1 MKQTLFILTAF
12 FILLPFSC
20 LYAADTTAEAT
31 YETNEIPYT
40 TGSWDASSLG
50 NHRVVIEVAEKNGAA
65 AVALH
70 IPWRRRDLEPGKKNI
85 IIIDAQTGQRIHNL
99 FRLEINREYGDLVF
113 EPRSFP
119 GDYYIYY
126 LPYSASGS
134 ANYPKIQFQAPEQTA
149 DSEWLKKLQLTS
161 FTSAK
166 ETWNKLS
173 RARVKEFQAIDQFN
187 SFYPME
193 VIATKK
199 EVDDL
204 LAKYPDKNYFLF
216 PEDRTNPIRMTDDL
230 PYKWIKTGPQNSFK
244 GKAGQGEYYVFQVGV
259 YAAKADIPD
268 LEIEVSILK
277 NKQNSLGIPPNAMT
291 CFNFGGIDWVGNPL
305 NKKCPVSQGKIQA
318 LWFGLEIPEE
328 MSPGEYAGTI
338 SIIPHLDDVEIFP
351 PEILNLELTVTDE
364 KFPDYGDSEPW
375 RLSHLRW
382 LNSTLGQGFGL
393 VAPFTE
399 MTIEKSDKGHIVGCL
414 GRTAT
419 IGAAGF
425 PVNITS
431 RFNPR
436 VTQIID
442 GPGKEI
448 LAAPINLAIED
459 AKGEL
464 ISLEPT
470 AKDAAVVMQQPG
482 AIAWSANSSGVSGAL
497 LMNCTAIMEMDGF
510 CEFHVTMRTTQDMEV
525 KDIRLEIP
533 LVREVARYMMGLGL
547 KGGYRPASYEWK
559 WDIQKNQD
567 GAWLGD
573 VNAGLQYSLRDTNYT
588 RPLNTNFY
596 NLKPLNMPVSWYNDG
611 KGGTR
616 FNENNET
623 VLITAYSGQR
633 TLKAG
638 EDLHFNFTLLI
649 TPFKTLDT
657 AGQWKDRY
665 YHRFESLDKIAAAGA
680 NTVNVHHAT
689 DINPFINYPFM
700 RPKEMKAYIDE
711 AHQKNMKVKIYYTV
725 RELSN
730 IAPELFMLR
739 SLGDEVLAPG
749 PGGGFAWLQEHLGGN
764 YIPGWL
770 VPGLKDAALIN
781 SGVSRWHNYYVEGL
795 NWLFENV
802 GIDGLYID
810 DVAFDRS
817 IMKRVRKLMDYKRP
831 GSLIDLHSANQY
843 NPRDGFTN
851 SANLYLEHFP
861 YLNRLWFGEYFDYN
875 ASPDFWLIEISG
887 IPYGLMGEML
897 QDGGNP
903 WRGMVYGMTN
913 RMPWS
918 GDPSPLWK
926 AWDEF
931 GIQESQMI
939 GYWNPDCPV
948 KTNDRDVLATT
959 YVIKGKHTM
968 VAIGSWAKK
977 DVKCTLSIDWN
988 AIGLNADK
996 ARITAPAIKNFQPAA
1011 VFTPNKAIPVPK
1023 GKGWLLIIDEIK

>member
-1 MKQTLFILTAF
+1 VMIHV
-12 FILLPFSC
+12 
-20 LYAADTTAEAT
+20 ADKT
-31 YETNEIPYT
+31 
-40 TGSWDASSLG
+40 DA
-50 NHRVVIEVAEKNGAA
+50 I
-65 AVALH
+65 ALH
-70 IPWRRRDLEPGKKNI
+70 IPWRRRDLEPEKKNVI
-85 IIIDAQTGQRIHNL
+85 IVDAQTGQRIDNV
-99 FRLEINREYGDLVF
+99 FRVDINREYGDLIFQPQTV
-113 EPRSFP
+113 P

-126 LPYSASGS
+126 LPYSAAGS
-134 ANYPKIQFQAPEQTA
+134 ANYPKIEYRAPAQTA
-149 DSEWLKKLQLTS
+149 AEKWLQKHQLTS
-161 FTSAK
+161 LESAK
-166 ETWNKLS
+166 DVWKQLTQ
-173 RARVKEFQAIDQFN
+173 ATVKEFQSIDQFN

-199 EVDDL
+199 EVVDL
-204 LAKYPDKNYFLF
+204 LAKHPDKSYLLF
-216 PEDRTNPIRMTDDL
+216 PEDRTHPIRMTNDL
-230 PYKWIKTGPQNSFK
+230 PCKWIKTGPQDTFK
-244 GKAGQGEYYVFQVGV
+244 GKVGQGEYYVFQVGV
-259 YAAKADIPD
+259 YAAKASIPD
-268 LEIEVSILK
+268 LEIEVSIIK
-277 NKQNSLGIPPNAMT
+277 NKQNSLGIPPSAIT
-291 CFNFGGIDWVGNPL
+291 CFNLGGIDWVGNPL
-305 NKKCPVSQGKIQA
+305 NKKCPIEQGKVQP

-328 MSPGEYAGTI
+328 LLPGEYEGTVKI
-338 SIIPHLDDVEIFP
+338 TPQSEGVVVFP
-351 PEILNLELTVTDE
+351 PQTVKLELIVTDE

-399 MTIEKSDKGHIVGCL
+399 MTVEKSDNGPAIGCL

-425 PVNITS
+425 PVSIKS
-431 RFNPR
+431 RFAPG
-436 VTQIID
+436 VTHIQD
-442 GPGKEI
+442 GPGREI
-448 LAAPINLAIED
+448 LAGPITVAVED
-459 AKGEL
+459 ANGQL
-464 ISLEPT
+464 IPLEP
-470 AKDAAVVMQQPG
+470 AAREAAVIMKQPG
-482 AIAWSANSSGVSGAL
+482 AVGWTADSSGASGAL
-497 LMNCTAIMEMDGF
+497 LMNCMAIMEMDGF
-510 CEFHVTMRTTQDMEV
+510 CEFHVTVRAPQPLEV

-533 LVREVARYMMGLGL
+533 IAREVARYMMGLGL
-547 KGGYRPASYEWK
+547 KGGYRPPAYEWQ
-559 WDIQKNQD
+559 WDVQKNQD

-573 VNAGLQYSLRDTNYT
+573 VNAGLQYSLRGSNYS

-596 NLKPLNMPVSWYNDG
+596 HLKPLNMPVSWYNDG
-611 KGGTR
+611 KGGTHIT
-616 FNENNET
+616 EKKDEA
-623 VLITAYSGQR
+623 VLVTAYSGAR
-633 TLKAG
+633 TLKPG

-649 TPFKTLDT
+649 TPFKPLDT

-665 YHRFESLDKIAAAGA
+665 YHRFDSLDKIAAAGA

-689 DINPFINYPFM
+689 EINPFINYPFM
-700 RPKEMKAYIDE
+700 RAKEMKAYIDE
-711 AHQKNMKVKIYYTV
+711 AHQRNMKVKIYYTV

-739 SLGDEVLAPG
+739 SLGDEVLAYG
-749 PGGGFAWLQEHLGGN
+749 PGGGFAWLQEHLGDN

-770 VPGLKDAALIN
+770 VPELKDAAVIN

-795 NWLFENV
+795 NWLLENV

-810 DVAFDRS
+810 DVAFDRT
-817 IMKRVRKLMDYKRP
+817 IMKRVRKLLDYKRP

-875 ASPDFWLIEISG
+875 SSPDFWLIEMSG

-903 WRGMVYGMTN
+903 WRGMLYGMTN

-931 GIQESQMI
+931 GIRESQMT
-939 GYWNPDCPV
+939 GYWSPDCPV
-948 KTNDRDVLATT
+948 KTDNKDVLATT
-959 YVIKGKHTM
+959 YVIKGKRTM

-977 DVKCTLSIDWN
+977 NVKCKLSIDWN
-988 AIGLNADK
+988 ALGLDINK
-996 ARITAPAIKNFQPAA
+996 ARITAPVIKNFQPAA
-1011 VFTPNKAIPVPK
+1011 VLAPNKAIPIPK